1 MTFRLIIFFIS
12 LSQLA
17 LSQVLALQPLF
28 EYQKYYYN
36 NQESPY
42 AIEFHPKLEHIAIST
57 NDNRIKVINYKRD
70 SIWEYK
76 APMYKGAPHMAYTP
90 DGTEFIFKKYLSGS
104 DIAIFDASNYQLKQN
119 IKVDKESVYNMVVS
133 KDGKSFYTVGSESI
147 IKIFTKQNEEW
158 DVFNE
163 LIIPVHQFT
172 NKKSKT
178 SVSFDISE
186 GTSTSNSSRRIN
198 IHFAFQNKL
207 FTSEAVS
214 KRNDTVLSVIRI
226 FETSIKKNKSVFEL
240 EVDGDIKCIGLHPN
254 EKDIVVC
261 TNKELIVFEWRNNTL
276 VRLRS
281 FIDFSDADNVS
292 FDKMG
297 KYIMMSIYNS
307 IKICKWD
314 NQNLKVVNDID
325 LARSSVYTSFSPDNK
340 YFACNVFSYGTIVWK
355 TGLVQ
360 AASKDNRKNSQP
372 KTGTSTVKEATT
384 TEVSKT
390 YFFGIGIDDYK
401 DYPKLFNA
409 KRDAADVQ
417 KLLVQKYNIEASDAK
432 LLLDNEA
439 NSKNI
444 FDALN
449 EYVEK
454 LGENDQLL
462 IYYSG
467 HGHYN
472 KQLDE
477 GYWIPCDATLGKE
490 LDFLP
495 NTTLIKYLKA
505 IPAKHIF
512 LVVDA
517 CFSGSLMSSGTR
529 GYIEN
534 VTKYK
539 SRWALTSGRYEAVSD
554 GIEGKNSPFAQYFMK
569 YLTDNTDKKFAV
581 SQLVNYVKQ
590 AVSNNAEQTPWG
602 NAIRHAGDEGGEFVF
617 ELK

>member
-1 MTFRLIIFFIS
+1 
-12 LSQLA
+12 
-17 LSQVLALQPLF
+17 
-28 EYQKYYYN
+28 
-36 NQESPY
+36 
-42 AIEFHPKLEHIAIST
+42 
-57 NDNRIKVINYKRD
+57 
-70 SIWEYK
+70 
-76 APMYKGAPHMAYTP
+76 
-90 DGTEFIFKKYLSGS
+90 
-104 DIAIFDASNYQLKQN
+104 
-119 IKVDKESVYNMVVS
+119 
-133 KDGKSFYTVGSESI
+133 
-147 IKIFTKQNEEW
+147 
-158 DVFNE
+158 
-163 LIIPVHQFT
+163 
-172 NKKSKT
+172 
-178 SVSFDISE
+178 
-186 GTSTSNSSRRIN
+186 
-198 IHFAFQNKL
+198 
-207 FTSEAVS
+207 
-214 KRNDTVLSVIRI
+214 
-226 FETSIKKNKSVFEL
+226 
-240 EVDGDIKCIGLHPN
+240 
-254 EKDIVVC
+254 
-261 TNKELIVFEWRNNTL
+261 
-276 VRLRS
+276 
-281 FIDFSDADNVS
+281 
-292 FDKMG
+292 
-297 KYIMMSIYNS
+297 
-307 IKICKWD
+307 
-314 NQNLKVVNDID
+314 VVNDID

-417 KLLVQKYNIEASDAK
+417 KLLVQKYKIEASDAK

-444 FDALN
+444 LDALN